1 MVAGF
6 QVVSGRD
13 TNVLPAVAAGTTR
26 ENSHQVFTLSSAVL
40 EALYIDAAF
49 LNEAIS
55 KGQCSLSY

>member
-26 ENSHQVFTLSSAVL
+26 ENSHQVFTLSSAPEL
-40 EALYIDAAF
+40 FWKPCI
-49 LNEAIS
+49 
-55 KGQCSLSY
+55 